1 MPVKAPMYLKAPPNK
16 KGKKPRLRDI
26 LSPDMISPPLGDFR
40 HLMHIGGSAM
50 DDYNNDSS
58 NQGAADHRVN
68 HQGGNHIHQGL
79 HYNHQQQQQQQ
90 QINNLLHQHH
100 QQQQI
105 NSLLHQHHHQQQQ
118 QPVLKTGRSPGCSAS
133 CLDAMRSPVLKNA
146 LTLPFTGSP
155 RALDLPYLS
164 PHYAP
169 TEASSPPWPP
179 GGCNSIAVAA
189 PPQSDSSSRGTAP
202 KDGGLRKQ
210 QSGGSVGGGD
220 GGSRWSNDGTLC
232 DEQAEEYEDLDV
244 FAEADGD
251 LVVKPW
257 LRPQA
262 SISRSLSVPVHG
274 GHSVSPS
281 SFCSSAAAGGAG
293 GAGGAAA
300 ASTGRVFSVPS
311 LAHTN
316 TPNHRL
322 SSTLTREVS
331 AGESVGQTRSGQRS
345 NRFLQTMLVNA
356 KLSKLFHHSSKNN
369 VGDGT
374 PGGAGGG
381 DDFGDGAGG
390 AGLAGQKTNS
400 TTRLWNRFSFSRGR
414 DGGGGSSGGGGGSG
428 SRSSTAVKSRSS
440 PVKAMQLYPET
451 STLGRDRT
459 HEAGKSP
466 FSGGQNQRGRLVE
479 PSSRYSWS
487 GSLQRDFGNSFP
499 KAPFTAGR
507 TSSGAD
513 GIAGTLVDGSMV
525 VAATRSGS
533 SSLLSSPAVASAAL
547 STSQPLLSG
556 TPATPSSSPLVV
568 VPPRPLPQSAAS
580 PSVAPPLP
588 AVAAAAAAISTSQPS
603 LSGTPSFVPSSSPP
617 CGAPPPF
624 YAVAPSSATAEPPPA
639 PPLSTS
645 SSSSLSSSARQP
657 LARSLFQRSRSQI
670 AAVFRGGIFHSK
682 RHSSNPTD
690 SEEVV
695 FPNGTSQTQDR
706 LLVSPT
712 RHPHAES
719 RNGVAQFVT
728 VAPVDCAIDQTGV
741 QECFKG
747 ATRDEHLQQRAND
760 ALDYEDVGENAM
772 QHQPLDHHQQ
782 AHHHSHHQNRQSHQH
797 HQQQQEFHQHYH
809 QQQHHHHQQQHQ
821 DHDQPSTIRRCP
833 SKDSL
838 DPFHLSGS
846 LLSLGLDLGP
856 SLLVDVLGVMDKPQV
871 PSVGDPT
878 SREAADRNQSS
889 PERDSGVGCS
899 DGDLPHAETP
909 SRQPRLN

>member
-50 DDYNNDSS
+50 DDYDNDSG
-58 NQGAADHRVN
+58 NHGAPDHRVN
-68 HQGGNHIHQGL
+68 HQGNHIHQDL
-79 HYNHQQQQQQQ
+79 HYNHQQQQQQ

-100 QQQQI
+100 QQQQQI
-105 NSLLHQHHHQQQQ
+105 NNLLHQHHHHQQQ

-169 TEASSPPWPP
+169 TEASSPTWPP

-210 QSGGSVGGGD
+210 QSGGSVGGG
-220 GGSRWSNDGTLC
+220 SCRWSNDGTLC

-257 LRPQA
+257 LRHQA

-281 SFCSSAAAGGAG
+281 SFCSSAGGGAG
-293 GAGGAAA
+293 GGAAAA

-316 TPNHRL
+316 TPNHHRL

-331 AGESVGQTRSGQRS
+331 AGESIGQTRSGQRS

-390 AGLAGQKTNS
+390 AGLSGQKTNS

-414 DGGGGSSGGGGGSG
+414 DGGGGGGSG
-428 SRSSTAVKSRSS
+428 SSTAVKSRSS

-459 HEAGKSP
+459 HEAGKPP
-466 FSGGQNQRGRLVE
+466 FSGCQNQRGRLVE

-487 GSLQRDFGNSFP
+487 GSLQRDFGNIFP

-507 TSSGAD
+507 TSPGGD

-525 VAATRSGS
+525 VAATGS
-533 SSLLSSPAVASAAL
+533 SLSSLLSSPAVASAAL

-556 TPATPSSSPLVV
+556 TPAAPSSSPLVV
-568 VPPRPLPQSAAS
+568 VPPQPLPQSAAS

-588 AVAAAAAAISTSQPS
+588 AVAISTSQPS
-603 LSGTPSFVPSSSPP
+603 LSGTPSFAPSPSPP
-617 CGAPPPF
+617 CGASPPL
-624 YAVAPSSATAEPPPA
+624 YAVAPSSASAEPPPA
-639 PPLSTS
+639 PLLSSS
-645 SSSSLSSSARQP
+645 SSSSLSSSAARQP

-670 AAVFRGGIFHSK
+670 AAVFRSGIFHSK
-682 RHSSNPTD
+682 RHSSNPTG

-695 FPNGTSQTQDR
+695 FPNRTSQTQDR

-712 RHPHAES
+712 RHPCAES
-719 RNGVAQFVT
+719 RNGVAQFVP

-747 ATRDEHLQQRAND
+747 ATRDEHFQQRAND
-760 ALDYEDVGENAM
+760 ALEYEDVGETAM
-772 QHQPLDHHQQ
+772 QHQPRDHHQQ
-782 AHHHSHHQNRQSHQH
+782 EHHHHHHQNRQSHQH
-797 HQQQQEFHQHYH
+797 HRQQQQQEFNQHYH
-809 QQQHHHHQQQHQ
+809 QQHHQQQHTDHHQ
-821 DHDQPSTIRRCP
+821 QQQHQAHDQPSTIRRCS

-878 SREAADRNQSS
+878 SREPADRNQSS

>member
-262 SISRSLSVPVHG
+262 SISRSLS
-274 GHSVSPS
+274 
-281 SFCSSAAAGGAG
+281 
-293 GAGGAAA
+293 
-300 ASTGRVFSVPS
+300 
-311 LAHTN
+311 
-316 TPNHRL
+316 
-322 SSTLTREVS
+322 
-331 AGESVGQTRSGQRS
+331 
-345 NRFLQTMLVNA
+345 TMLVNA

-479 PSSRYSWS
+479 PSSRNKI
-487 GSLQRDFGNSFP
+487 RIVIIIII
-499 KAPFTAGR
+499 A
-507 TSSGAD
+507 SSGISSIINVTA
-513 GIAGTLVDGSMV
+513 IVIRNTSNAIIITI
-525 VAATRSGS
+525 S
-533 SSLLSSPAVASAAL
+533 SSTTTTTTTISGITISS
-547 STSQPLLSG
+547 T
-556 TPATPSSSPLVV
+556 T
-568 VPPRPLPQSAAS
+568 
-580 PSVAPPLP
+580 
-588 AVAAAAAAISTSQPS
+588 
-603 LSGTPSFVPSSSPP
+603 
-617 CGAPPPF
+617 
-624 YAVAPSSATAEPPPA
+624 
-639 PPLSTS
+639 STS
-645 SSSSLSSSARQP
+645 SSSSSSNINVSAITIRNTIIRTIVFPAMWCTTSILCSGTVVSNSRTATSPTAVDFVIVIVVIFCSTAAGEESLSEVALPDCRRVPGRDLPQ
-657 LARSLFQRSRSQI
+657 QTSR
-670 AAVFRGGIFHSK
+670 
-682 RHSSNPTD
+682 SNPTD